1 MSSYAGRT
9 SLLPAACLWHG
20 ALTSSHLLSFTG
32 PRERKE
38 GATGKALLHA
48 GFGHQ
53 VLAVSMN

>member
-1 MSSYAGRT
+1 MSSYADQT

-20 ALTSSHLLSFTG
+20 VLTSSHLPSFTG

-38 GATGKALLHA
+38 GATGKALLLA

-53 VLAVSMN
+53 VPAVSMN